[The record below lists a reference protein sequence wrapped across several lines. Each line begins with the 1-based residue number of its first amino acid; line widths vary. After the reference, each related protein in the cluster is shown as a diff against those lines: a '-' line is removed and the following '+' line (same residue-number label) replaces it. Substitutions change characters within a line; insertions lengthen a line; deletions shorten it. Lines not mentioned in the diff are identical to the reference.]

1 MYRFNL
7 QVLLDYRKHI
17 EEGLQIELAQIQR
30 VFERERQSLLSYQ
43 REKHHYEEELARRE
57 EHEILVSEALLYR
70 DYLRGMRIK
79 IREQRAVVA
88 KVKVELDTK
97 REALLEA
104 TKRRKVLEKIKERD
118 WKRFMETVLKKER
131 IFLDELGIR
140 KYQREMN

>member
-17 EEGLQIELAQIQR
+17 EEGLQIELSQIQR
-30 VFERERQSLLSYQ
+30 VFEKEKQALLSYQ

-79 IREQRAVVA
+79 IREQRAIVA
-88 KVKVELDTK
+88 KVKVALDTK

-104 TKRRKVLEKIKERD
+104 TKKRKVLERIKEKD